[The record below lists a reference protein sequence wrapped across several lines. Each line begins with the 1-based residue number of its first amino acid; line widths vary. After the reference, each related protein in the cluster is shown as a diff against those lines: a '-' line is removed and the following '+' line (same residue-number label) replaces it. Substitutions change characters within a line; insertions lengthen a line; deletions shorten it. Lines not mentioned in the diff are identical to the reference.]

1 MIRPVVTGFGLT
13 AAAAGGG
20 GVWERLLAAE
30 PAAGAFAPGDE
41 GEALPGIGFG
51 DEFRPHPGI
60 PRNVVHFLDRGSLL
74 ALDAALRALDA
85 AGLGAGAGDAR
96 RFGVAEGLP
105 MRAPGQPGIFAPY
118 GQLIARVLGV
128 RGPVAAV
135 AGGEASG
142 LAAVVQAA
150 RLVARGEADI
160 VIAGAAQALQRPL
173 LEHLRGMS
181 AARALPFDR
190 EHAGMVPAEGAA
202 FLVIESEAHA
212 RGRGAAIAARIAGA
226 AEVFDPAAEPTA
238 LPGAN
243 EAGRLM
249 QAVLADAGYLQNQVD
264 LFVSCA
270 DGRPEADVADGFGA
284 LRTFGRHAYFAD
296 VTAPAGTLGQLLAA
310 GGPAAAALALE
321 AMARGEVWP
330 VAGLTT
336 PIEGLELAFV
346 KAAKQA
352 KVDCALVT
360 ALGTGG
366 AAAGILLVREGN

>member
-1 MIRPVVTGFGLT
+1 M
-13 AAAAGGG
+13 
-20 GVWERLLAAE
+20 WDRLLAGE
-30 PAAGAFAPGDE
+30 PAAGEFAPGDE
-41 GEALPGIGFG
+41 GDPLPGIGFG
-51 DEFRPHPGI
+51 DDYRPHPGI

-74 ALDAALRALDA
+74 ALDGALRALES
-85 AGLGAGAGDAR
+85 AGLGPGAGDAR

-105 MRAPGQPGIFAPY
+105 LRAPGQPGIFAPY

-128 RGPVAAV
+128 RGPVVSV
-135 AGGEASG
+135 AGSEASG
-142 LAAVVQAA
+142 MAAVVQAV
-150 RLVARGEADI
+150 RLVARGEADA
-160 VIAGAAQALQRPL
+160 VVAGAAQALQRPL
-173 LEHLRGMS
+173 LEHLRGAS
-181 AARALPFDR
+181 APRALPFDR

-212 RGRGAAIAARIAGA
+212 RERGARVLARVAGA
-226 AEVFDPAAEPTA
+226 AEVFDPVCEPTA

-296 VTAPAGTLGQLLAA
+296 VTAPAGALGQLLAA
-310 GGPAAAALALE
+310 GGPAAAAAALE
-321 AMARGEVWP
+321 AMGRGMAWP
-330 VAGLTT
+330 VAGLST

-346 KAAKQA
+346 REAKRA
-352 KVDCALVT
+352 TLDCVLVT
-360 ALGTGG
+360 SLGTGG
-366 AAAGILLVREGN
+366 AAAGVLLTRAEN